1 MFIPTKQ
8 ILTKAQKGKYAVG
21 AFNINNMEIAAAI
34 VEAAVLEKSP
44 AILQTSEGS
53 IEYAGM
59 ETLVSIANTLGGKT
73 KVPFA
78 LHLDHGKD
86 FKIITEAIKLG
97 YQSVMYDGSSFE
109 YSKNV
114 ANTKKVVLEARKKG
128 VSVEAEIGAL
138 SGIEDFVSVDE
149 KDSTLTNPKE
159 AFSFANET
167 GCDFLAIAI
176 GTSHGAYKF
185 KKASKL
191 DLDRLYQIQKLVK
204 IPLVLHG
211 ASSVPKNIVS
221 KIKKLGGKL
230 GDARGVSDSDLKKS
244 ISFGIAKVNT
254 DTDLRL
260 AFTLGIRETLF
271 KNPSEFDPRKILK
284 PAYDEMVLIAR
295 WKMKLLGSSGKA

>member
-1 MFIPTKQ
+1 
-8 ILTKAQKGKYAVG
+8 
-21 AFNINNMEIAAAI
+21 MEIAAAI